1 MAKIEPTLPI
11 IPLSSIATILNAKVR
26 NLKAYEDK
34 GLLPKKESENKLYS
48 IDDIEKI
55 QLVHYLAS
63 VKRINAS
70 GIRYILGM
78 MEKVFTEEQNQNLIN
93 EAEQAL
99 KDAKN
104 NPPLD
109 IPDTF

>member
-1 MAKIEPTLPI
+1 MPKIDPTLPI

-34 GLLPKKESENKLYS
+34 GLLPNPESENKLYS
-48 IDDIEKI
+48 IDDIQWI
-55 QLVHYLAS
+55 QLVHYLAGT
-63 VKRINAS
+63 KRINAN
-70 GIRYILGM
+70 GVRYILRL
-78 MEKVFTEEQNQNLIN
+78 MESVFTEEQNKKLLN

>member
-1 MAKIEPTLPI
+1 MPKIESSLPI

-34 GLLPKKESENKLYS
+34 GLLPNPESENKLYS
-48 IDDIEKI
+48 MDDIEWV
-55 QLVHYLAS
+55 QFVHYLAGT
-63 VKRINAS
+63 KRVNAN
-70 GIRYILGM
+70 GIRYILKLMGT
-78 MEKVFTEEQNQNLIN
+78 VFTEEQTKKLLL